1 MPPLKTSNTHLNT
14 NSSIPIQNTISTPQT
29 PIQNTVTK
37 TDTQKTPTYKPNNR
51 TPPTV
56 QSTDLSQEKESSTWQ
71 YQTVT
76 TTEHSPTTLPTPT
89 KITDSNK
96 TPKYKPNNRTP
107 PTVQSTD
114 LSGEEESSTWQYQ
127 AVTTT
132 KHSPTTLSTPTK
144 ITNQRKTLRPREY
157 APSTPT
163 PKPYVLTNQKHQQY
177 EKIQG
182 QDQSLDGAQNRV
194 VHVS

>member
-1 MPPLKTSNTHLNT
+1 VPPLKTSNTHLNT
-14 NSSIPIQNTISTPQT
+14 NSYIPIQNTTSTPQT

-56 QSTDLSQEKESSTWQ
+56 QSTDLS
-71 YQTVT
+71 
-76 TTEHSPTTLPTPT
+76 
-89 KITDSNK
+89 
-96 TPKYKPNNRTP
+96 R
-107 PTVQSTD
+107 
-114 LSGEEESSTWQYQ
+114 EEESSTWQYQ